1 MQSHYIELSLIPS
14 AEMLQSELMGFVLEN
29 IHKELVKYQG
39 RIGLSFPA
47 YLEGRTLGATIR
59 LFGNEDDIGQIFVKL
74 QKLADYVIFQEPNAI
89 PKTYE
94 FATFSRYR
102 PKIPTN
108 SDLKRMELRSQ
119 KAGFSEVEI
128 YRRKEEWLKKSRDSF
143 MPFVYL
149 RSSSTGQKMPL
160 YIKMQE
166 KPKAE
171 EGIFNSYGLSKSA
184 TVPIF

>member
-29 IHKELVKYQG
+29 IHKEIVKYQG

-59 LFGNEDDIGQIFVKL
+59 LFGNENDIGEIFVKL
-74 QKLADYVIFQEPNAI
+74 QKLADYVIFQEPNEI

-128 YRRKEEWLKKSRDSF
+128 YRRKEEWLKKSRASF
-143 MPFVYL
+143 VPFVYL
-149 RSSSTGQKMPL
+149 KSSSTEQRMPL
-160 YIKMQE
+160 FIKMQKQTRE
-166 KPKAE
+166 E